1 MKKTFLVSLLFIFA
15 LGQITYAQNPAPAA
29 APPPQ
34 QRRIVSP
41 ELSPDGSVTFRI
53 NAPGATEV
61 LVSGEW
67 QKAGERQKLIKGDST
82 DWSLTIGPLKPE
94 FYGYTFIVDGVQTID
109 PSNGRTKRDGVRYFS
124 TFIVPGAESDLYS
137 VKAVPHGT
145 VSKIWY
151 ESPTLKLNRRMYV
164 YTPAGYENGKG
175 SYPVLYLLHGGGGD
189 EDAWTANGLAP
200 VILDNLIAQ
209 GKAKPMIVVMPNGN
223 ANQSAA
229 SIDAPPSLV
238 PPQQQAPPAP
248 GTSNPL
254 AGKFEESMVKDIIP
268 YMESHYRV
276 LRTKNDRSVAGLS
289 MGGGHTQR
297 IVLDNPDMF
306 NYIAIFSAGV
316 REPNEELENRFKALK
331 NKNPKLF
338 YVGVGVDDRLA
349 YTGSK
354 NLADILKKYDFKYT
368 YNETS
373 GGHTWANWRIYLSK
387 LAPELFK

>member
-1 MKKTFLVSLLFIFA
+1 MKRNCLVLLLFIFA
-15 LGQITYAQNPAPAA
+15 AGELTYAQNPAPAPM
-29 APPPQ
+29 PPPQ
-34 QRRIVSP
+34 QRRILSP
-41 ELSPDGSVTFRI
+41 EVHPDSRVSFRLI
-53 NAPGATEV
+53 APGATEV

-67 QKAGERQKLIKGDST
+67 QKAGERQKLVKGDSSE
-82 DWSLTIGPLKPE
+82 WLLTVGPLKPE
-94 FYGYTFIVDGVQTID
+94 FYGYTFVVDGVQTID
-109 PSNGRTKRDGVRYFS
+109 PSNARTKRDGVRYFS
-124 TFIVPGAESDLYS
+124 TFIVSGAESDLYS

-145 VSKIWY
+145 VSKVWY

-164 YTPAGYENGKG
+164 YTPPGYENDKG

-238 PPQQQAPPAP
+238 AAPQGPPAP
-248 GTSNPL
+248 GTPNPL

-268 YMESHYRV
+268 FIESHYRV

-289 MGGGHTQR
+289 MGGAHTQR
-297 IVLDNPDMF
+297 IVLNNPDMF
-306 NYIAIFSAGV
+306 NYIAIFSAGI
-316 REPNEELENRFKALK
+316 REPNEELENQFKALK
-331 NKNPKLF
+331 TKNPKLF

-349 YTGSK
+349 YNGSK
-354 NLADILKKYDFKYT
+354 NLADILKKNDFKYT

-373 GGHTWANWRIYLSK
+373 GGHTWANWRIYLSN
-387 LAPELFK
+387 LAPELFQ

>member
-1 MKKTFLVSLLFIFA
+1 MNKICLVSLFFILA
-15 LGQITYAQNPAPAA
+15 ASQICYAQNPAPAP
-29 APPPQ
+29 APLPQ
-34 QRRIVSP
+34 QRRMLSP
-41 ELSPDGSVTFRI
+41 ELYPDGRVTFRLH
-53 NAPGATEV
+53 APGATEI

-67 QKAGERQKLIKGDST
+67 QNQGERQKMIKGDSSE
-82 DWSLTIGPLKPE
+82 WSLTIGPLKPE
-94 FYGYTFIVDGVQTID
+94 FYGYTFIVDGVQTLD
-109 PSNGRTKRDGVRYFS
+109 PSNARTKRDGVRYFS
-124 TFIVPGAESDLYS
+124 TFIVQGAESDLYN

-164 YTPAGYENGKG
+164 YTPPGYENGKG

-189 EDAWTANGLAP
+189 EDAWIANGLAP

-209 GKAKPMIVVMPNGN
+209 GNTKPMIVVMPNGN
-223 ANQSAA
+223 ANQVAA
-229 SIDAPPSLV
+229 SIDAPPVLV
-238 PPQQQAPPAP
+238 PAQQQAPPAP
-248 GTSNPL
+248 GTPNPL

-268 YMESHYRV
+268 YVESHYRV
-276 LRTKNDRSVAGLS
+276 LHTKNDRSVAGLS
-289 MGGGHTQR
+289 MGGAHTQR

-316 REPNEELENRFKALK
+316 RESSEELENKFKALK
-331 NKNPKLF
+331 TRNPKLF

-354 NLADILKKYDFKYT
+354 NLAAILKKYDFKYT
-368 YNETS
+368 YNETT